1 MVESFYSVWKPEA
14 KHIVT
19 IVNIPHDKH
28 NEVYSLAV
36 RLAAAMYGEEPIPF
50 IINVGTKEVI
60 TSYSSDDESLDI
72 DPIT

>member
-36 RLAAAMYGEEPIPF
+36 RLAAAMYNEEPVPF
-50 IINVGTKEVI
+50 IINVGTTEVS
-60 TSYSSDDESLDI
+60 TSYPIEDEFLEI